1 MKLLVT
7 YIRWSTKEQDSGD
20 SLRRQTN
27 LIDAFYSKHK
37 NDYYLLP
44 AHRYVDKG
52 KSGFHQQHKNQGS
65 DFRRMFENVMSGAIP
80 EGSLIVVE
88 NFDRFS
94 RADIDIAIDDVRQ
107 ILRKGVSILTLGDGE
122 LYDKSALTDP
132 VKLIKHI
139 IIAERAH
146 QESLVK
152 QKRIAQVWNH
162 KTQLAREL
170 KKPMGAY
177 YREGDR

>member
-1 MKLLVT
+1 MKLLAT
-7 YIRWSTKEQDSGD
+7 YIRWSTREQDSGD

-52 KSGFHQQHKNQGS
+52 KSGFHQQHKAQGS

-88 NFDRFS
+88 NFDRF
-94 RADIDIAIDDVRQ
+94 
-107 ILRKGVSILTLGDGE
+107 
-122 LYDKSALTDP
+122 
-132 VKLIKHI
+132 
-139 IIAERAH
+139 
-146 QESLVK
+146 
-152 QKRIAQVWNH
+152 
-162 KTQLAREL
+162 
-170 KKPMGAY
+170 
-177 YREGDR
+177 

>member
-1 MKLLVT
+1 MKLLVP

-94 RADIDIAIDDVRQ
+94 RADIDTAIDDVRQ

-139 IIAERAH
+139 IIAER
-146 QESLVK
+146 
-152 QKRIAQVWNH
+152 
-162 KTQLAREL
+162 T
-170 KKPMGAY
+170 
-177 YREGDR
+177 

>member
-37 NDYYLLP
+37 EEYYLLP

-65 DFRRMFENVMSGAIP
+65 DFRRMFENVMSGVIRKRRL
-80 EGSLIVVE
+80 STVW
-88 NFDRFS
+88 S
-94 RADIDIAIDDVRQ
+94 RIQ
-107 ILRKGVSILTLGDGE
+107 
-122 LYDKSALTDP
+122 DP
-132 VKLIKHI
+132 V
-139 IIAERAH
+139 
-146 QESLVK
+146 
-152 QKRIAQVWNH
+152 
-162 KTQLAREL
+162 T
-170 KKPMGAY
+170 
-177 YREGDR
+177 

>member
-94 RADIDIAIDDVRQ
+94 RADIDTAIDDVRQ

-132 VKLIKHI
+132 VKL
-139 IIAERAH
+139 
-146 QESLVK
+146 
-152 QKRIAQVWNH
+152 
-162 KTQLAREL
+162 
-170 KKPMGAY
+170 
-177 YREGDR
+177 

>member
-1 MKLLVT
+1 MKLLVP

-27 LIDAFYSKHK
+27 LIDAFYAKHK
-37 NDYYLLP
+37 DDYYLLP

-65 DFRRMFENVMSGAIP
+65 DFRRMFENVMSGVIP

-94 RADIDIAIDDVRQ
+94 RADIDTAIDDVRQ
-107 ILRKGVSILTLGDGE
+107 ILRKGVSIL
-122 LYDKSALTDP
+122 
-132 VKLIKHI
+132 
-139 IIAERAH
+139 
-146 QESLVK
+146 
-152 QKRIAQVWNH
+152 
-162 KTQLAREL
+162 
-170 KKPMGAY
+170 
-177 YREGDR
+177 